1 MYNNNRYTEQL
12 NQKIR
17 NLTYNKI
24 PKSIPLHEYENRY
37 TGSDEEMYPYSDEEK
52 YPYNNKEYFHDQERR
67 EDITKTNPE
76 NPFTSHVLDINETVF
91 CVLSKS
97 INEILNQYKTAAD
110 MLEHKNDIMAH
121 CLTIIEC
128 AEKTHNYSPKQLC
141 QGIIRGAALG
151 WCYDEKWQVVIA
163 FFLLTATCMEIHSMP
178 VDNHLFMLHV
188 PKKNGQEKYS
198 SLENISGR
206 PQKKIMSGTV
216 EVKVSPEIGQHI
228 ASWKNMFQRFQALLY
243 HSPPPA

>member
-128 AEKTHNYSPKQLC
+128 AEKNTQ
-141 QGIIRGAALG
+141 
-151 WCYDEKWQVVIA
+151 
-163 FFLLTATCMEIHSMP
+163 LLTQTTLSG
-178 VDNHLFMLHV
+178 NHKGSCPWVVL
-188 PKKNGQEKYS
+188 
-198 SLENISGR
+198 
-206 PQKKIMSGTV
+206 
-216 EVKVSPEIGQHI
+216 
-228 ASWKNMFQRFQALLY
+228 
-243 HSPPPA
+243 